1 MTAEQRRSP
10 RVESPNLLTYVCLD
24 QNDNMV
30 GQGMG
35 RTLNVSEGGILLETH
50 IAIDPQ
56 YIVLLDIAMEDD
68 LMQFKGKIAH
78 IKKRE
83 DGKFESGVAFI
94 EMDEEKIQ
102 FLRQYVAIFLAG
114 GEQP

>member
-1 MTAEQRRSP
+1 MTAEQRKSP

-24 QNDNMV
+24 EDNNMV

-50 IAIDPQ
+50 VAIDPQ
-56 YIVLLDIAMEDD
+56 YVVLLDIAMEDD

-83 DGKFESGVAFI
+83 DGKIESGVAFI
-94 EMDEEKIQ
+94 ELNEEMTQ

-114 GEQP
+114 EKRS